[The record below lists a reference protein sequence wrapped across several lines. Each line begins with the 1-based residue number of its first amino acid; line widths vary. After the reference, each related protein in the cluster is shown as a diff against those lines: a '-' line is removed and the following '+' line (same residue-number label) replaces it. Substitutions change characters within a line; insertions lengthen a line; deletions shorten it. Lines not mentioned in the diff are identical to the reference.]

1 MENFV
6 NILKLVGLFLGLG
19 LSTVAA
25 LYFIGLLKNLA
36 AKYNAEKV
44 SARIFDA
51 IEKMKMVISVLS
63 ENALITMSQEST
75 KALADGVVTDK
86 EVSDVIDKLTDQAMN
101 TISTEIPT
109 LTKYFLG
116 DNVKAFVM
124 QLVKKYVIEYAKKK
138 LGLGTL
144 PLPQ

>member
-6 NILKLVGLFLGLG
+6 NILKLVGMFLGIG
-19 LSTVAA
+19 LFSLAG
-25 LYFIGLLKNLA
+25 LYLIGLLKNLA

-51 IEKMKMVISVLS
+51 IEKVKMIVSLLS
-63 ENALITMSQEST
+63 ENALLTLSKEST
-75 KALADGVVTDK
+75 KALADGVVSDK
-86 EVSDVIDKLTDQAMN
+86 EVADLIDKLTDDAMN
-101 TISTEIPT
+101 TITTEIPT

-116 DNVKAFVM
+116 DNVKAFVT

-144 PLPQ
+144 PLAQ

>member
-1 MENFV
+1 MENLV
-6 NILKLVGLFLGLG
+6 NIVKLVGLFLGLG
-19 LSTVAA
+19 LSTVVV
-25 LYFIGLLKNLA
+25 LYVIGLLKNLA

-51 IEKMKMVISVLS
+51 IEKTKMVIAVLS
-63 ENALITMSQEST
+63 ENALLTLGHETT
-75 KALADGVVTDK
+75 KALADGIVTDK
-86 EVSDVIDKLTDQAMN
+86 EVSDLIDKLTDQAMN
-101 TISTEIPT
+101 TLSTEIPT

-116 DNVKAFVM
+116 DNVKAFIM
-124 QLVKKYVIEYAKKK
+124 QLVKKYVVEYAKKK

>member
-6 NILKLVGLFLGLG
+6 NILQLIGLFLGIG
-19 LSTVAA
+19 LSTIAA
-25 LYFIGLLKNLA
+25 LYLIGLLKNLA

-51 IEKMKMVISVLS
+51 IEKTKMIISVLS
-63 ENALITMSQEST
+63 ENSLMTLSSEST
-75 KALADGVVTDK
+75 KALADGIVTDK
-86 EVSDVIDKLTDQAMN
+86 EVSDLIDKLTDQAMN
-101 TISTEIPT
+101 TLSTEIPT

-124 QLVKKYVIEYAKKK
+124 QLVKKYVVEYAKKK

>member
-1 MENFV
+1 MENLV
-6 NILKLVGLFLGLG
+6 NILQLIGLFLAIG
-19 LSTVAA
+19 LSTVVA
-25 LYFIGLLKNLA
+25 LYLIGLLKNLA

-51 IEKMKMVISVLS
+51 IEKTKMIVSVLS
-63 ENALITMSQEST
+63 ENALMTLSKEST
-75 KALADGVVTDK
+75 TALADGVVTDK
-86 EVSDVIDKLTDQAMN
+86 EVSDLIDKLTDQAMN
-101 TISTEIPT
+101 TLSTEIPT

-124 QLVKKYVIEYAKKK
+124 QLVKKYVVEYAKKK
-138 LGLGTL
+138 LGFGTL

>member
-19 LSTVAA
+19 LSTVVV
-25 LYFIGLLKNLA
+25 LYVIGLLKNLA

-51 IEKMKMVISVLS
+51 IEKTKMVIAVLS
-63 ENALITMSQEST
+63 ENALLTLGQETT
-75 KALADGVVTDK
+75 KALADGIVTDK
-86 EVSDVIDKLTDQAMN
+86 EVSDLIDKITDQAMN
-101 TISTEIPT
+101 TLSTEIPT

-124 QLVKKYVIEYAKKK
+124 QLVKKYVVEYAKKK